1 MGVVPPGPQRQ
12 QGHEADHNQAGQQGS
27 EACARNAAAA
37 GLGMI
42 GRGHGPTPPAS
53 QGVRQLSTELGK
65 PTDLDV
71 RVARPN
77 KTRQTSKSPMIPHLR
92 ALPLAPSRS
101 NPG

>member
-12 QGHEADHNQAGQQGS
+12 QRHEADHNQTGQQGS
-27 EACARNAAAA
+27 EACAYNAAAA
-37 GLGMI
+37 GLDML
-42 GRGHGPTPPAS
+42 GRGPTPPAL
-53 QGVRQLSTELGK
+53 QGVRQLRTGK
-65 PTDLDV
+65 PAGLDV
-71 RVARPN
+71 RVARPS